1 MAFISVICPKCGVQ
15 SQIDASGS
23 FICPYCGAD
32 MRYGSGDVQYAQA
45 PQPVSLEKPSPGQF
59 VPPPDPTAFADP
71 AAGQFVNPDQMF
83 TAAPQPMQPAAMI
96 DPQTLAE
103 AKSKR
108 KRWVYL
114 TLLIGFIQAI
124 PVFLYALGYEH
135 YTIFHRISYYIDDDA
150 LILLW
155 MLLMLIGTGVA
166 TGLRP
171 DNAYIEKKPFPKNR
185 FALFILLGIILGIGT
200 MVWGAFAGT
209 IIGEIISSLGLY

>member
-1 MAFISVICPKCGVQ
+1 MAFISVICPNCGGQ
-15 SQIDASGS
+15 SQIEAGRSAM
-23 FICPYCGAD
+23 CPYCGAET
-32 MRYGSGDVQYAQA
+32 GPANQSGIAVASQDVQFAQVS
-45 PQPVSLEKPSPGQF
+45 QPVSLEKQQAVQF
-59 VPPPDPTAFADP
+59 VQPEQTYAPVQQPVQNTAGF
-71 AAGQFVNPDQMF
+71 
-83 TAAPQPMQPAAMI
+83 I
-96 DPQTLAE
+96 DPQMLAE

-114 TLLIGFIQAI
+114 TMLIGLVQAI
-124 PVFLYALGYEH
+124 PVFLYAMGYE
-135 YTIFHRISYYIDDDA
+135 YYSIFNRISYFIDDDS

-185 FALFILLGIILGIGT
+185 FALFVLLGIILGIGS

-209 IIGEIISSLGLY
+209 IFGEIISSLGLY

>member
-1 MAFISVICPKCGVQ
+1 M
-15 SQIDASGS
+15 
-23 FICPYCGAD
+23 CPYCGAET
-32 MRYGSGDVQYAQA
+32 GPANQSGIAVSPQDVQFAQA
-45 PQPVSLEKPSPGQF
+45 PQPVSLEKQQAVQF
-59 VPPPDPTAFADP
+59 VQPEQTYAPVQQMQNP
-71 AAGQFVNPDQMF
+71 AAC
-83 TAAPQPMQPAAMI
+83 I
-96 DPQTLAE
+96 DPETLAE

-114 TLLIGFIQAI
+114 TMLIGLIQAI

-150 LILLW
+150 LVLLW
-155 MLLMLIGTGVA
+155 MLLMLVGTGVA

-209 IIGEIISSLGLY
+209 IIGEIITSLGLY